1 MKTQAQKSDIK
12 RLAFIVAASLI
23 MAVNINTFV
32 HAGGLY
38 PGGFNGLTLLIQKIG
53 KEFLNIYLPF
63 SVINYTLNAFVI
75 ILAFKVIGK
84 KFTFYTT
91 LMIVLTGVFTDLI
104 PPIVVTSDVLLIAVF
119 GGIINGFAMSLCL
132 IGAACAGGTDILVIF
147 FSEKHGIDT
156 WNYMLLGN
164 VAMLLVAGVLF
175 GWDKALYSIIFQYTS
190 TQIVQMLHQRY
201 KKHTL
206 FIITGHPNEVYQIIS
221 ENTNHGATIFTGTGC
236 YEQEKR
242 KMVYSVVS
250 SDEVKT
256 IVNKVRQED
265 KHAFINSIRTDQL
278 TGHFYQR
285 PND

>member
-1 MKTQAQKSDIK
+1 MCIRDS
-12 RLAFIVAASLI
+12 
-23 MAVNINTFV
+23 
-32 HAGGLY
+32 
-38 PGGFNGLTLLIQKIG
+38 
-53 KEFLNIYLPF
+53 PF

-84 KFTFYTT
+84 KFTFYTA
-91 LMIVLTGVFTDLI
+91 LMIILTGIFTDLI
-104 PPIVVTSDVLLIAVF
+104 PTIVVTSDVLLIAVF
-119 GGIINGFAMSLCL
+119 GGLINGFAMSLCL
-132 IGAACAGGTDILVIF
+132 MGAACAGGTDILVIF
-147 FSEKHGIDT
+147 FSEKYGIDT

-164 VAMLLVAGVLF
+164 IAMLLVAGFLF

-190 TQIVQMLHQRY
+190 TQIVQMMHQRY

-206 FIITGHPNEVYQIIS
+206 FIITDHPDQIYQIIV

-236 YEQEKR
+236 YEHEKR

-265 KHAFINSIRTDQL
+265 GKAFINSIRTDQI
-278 TGHFYQR
+278 TGRFYQR